1 MNATAFS
8 ITFSANTAPS
18 RAAMISN
25 HVGFRARAAV
35 REVAKVYGLPEQEI
49 KAVTQRMGYY
59 WSIHNLE
66 DSIQHHPVYKDMELK
81 DPWPEIIR
89 LAVKLDGYPRHM
101 SVHCGGIVIV
111 PDRIDRYVPVEPAPK
126 GVPIIQWEKDQAED
140 AGLIKIDLLGNRS
153 LAVIRD
159 ALAAIK
165 ENYGI
170 EIDYEQWDP
179 TTDAKT
185 QDLIRRGD
193 TVGVFYVES
202 PVDAAAAAEVPDGR
216 FRSSGDPQLDH
227 TSCGQQVYSRICAAP
242 ARRFLPVAASYPG

>member
-1 MNATAFS
+1 
-8 ITFSANTAPS
+8 
-18 RAAMISN
+18 
-25 HVGFRARAAV
+25 
-35 REVAKVYGLPEQEI
+35 L
-49 KAVTQRMGYY
+49 
-59 WSIHNLE
+59 
-66 DSIQHHPVYKDMELK
+66 
-81 DPWPEIIR
+81 R
-89 LAVKLDGYPRHM
+89 LAAKLEGYPRHM

-159 ALAAIK
+159 ALASIK

-179 TTDAKT
+179 TTDPKT
-185 QDLIRRGD
+185 QELICRGD

-202 PVDAAAAAEVPDGR
+202 PSMRQLQRKCRRGDFDHLVIHSSIIRPAANKYIRNMYAAFG
-216 FRSSGDPQLDH
+216 
-227 TSCGQQVYSRICAAP
+227 AAP
-242 ARRFLPVAASYPG
+242 TIRFTRSWMKS